1 MTMNAP
7 IDHPVQAA
15 LREKHADLLADIDLI
30 AERANAVRR
39 VPGEHGAA
47 ILEAAEVALIR
58 VSDALR
64 KSRGGH
70 QNNYFFYPLSKRL
83 RRIIAHYRRHAV
95 APLAI
100 KDEDVGKRWLYRI
113 VDYEQIPFHR
123 LKAYFRASAV
133 DDAIKMGITLGLREL
148 PGVSI
153 YEDQTDD

>member
-1 MTMNAP
+1 MNAP

-15 LREKHADLLADIDLI
+15 LREKHADLLADISTSI

-58 VSDALR
+58 VSVCRSR

-100 KDEDVGKRWLYRI
+100 KYEDVGKRWLYRI